1 MNQITKRYTVE
12 YINDEGNQCGTYID
26 ACTLKHAIDLFI
38 LGYENVKE
46 LTKIEFTNIN
56 SISDHDMEVI
66 STFISSTQNELTK
79 E

>member
-1 MNQITKRYTVE
+1 MKQITKRYTVK
-12 YINDEGNQCGTYID
+12 YINDEGDQCVTCID

-38 LGYENVKE
+38 LGHENVKE
-46 LTKIEFTNIN
+46 LTKIEFTSIN

-66 STFISSTQNELTK
+66 STFISSTQNGLTK